1 MSEIEL
7 KACPFCG
14 GRDFRDFEGLAWSR
28 TPECRGCGARA
39 MGPFSDVRRNPVD
52 AWNTRAPQWQPIE
65 SAPEDGKCLVAVET
79 DEGWW
84 YGQLE
89 RDKRGNW
96 IHEGEPTYC
105 KSYYFNPHSW
115 QPLPAPPEVEG

>member
-1 MSEIEL
+1 MIES
-7 KACPFCG
+7 K
-14 GRDFRDFEGLAWSR
+14 
-28 TPECRGCGARA
+28 
-39 MGPFSDVRRNPVD
+39 
-52 AWNTRAPQWQPIE
+52 WQPIE

-79 DEGWW
+79 DDGWW

-115 QPLPAPPEVEG
+115 QPLPAPPEESA

>member
-1 MSEIEL
+1 MDAIEKRARELLAQAFACDPREVLLSEVR
-7 KACPFCG
+7 AV
-14 GRDFRDFEGLAWSR
+14 RAVLAYQ
-28 TPECRGCGARA
+28 AA
-39 MGPFSDVRRNPVD
+39 L
-52 AWNTRAPQWQPIE
+52 APQWQPIE

-79 DEGWW
+79 DDGWW

>member
-1 MSEIEL
+1 MSQIEL
-7 KACPFCG
+7 KPCPFCG
-14 GRDFRDFEGLAWSR
+14 GAAFMVQECTHAQCLTPGCCVGPVSGLDS
-28 TPECRGCGARA
+28 
-39 MGPFSDVRRNPVD
+39 
-52 AWNTRAPQWQPIE
+52 WNARAPQWQPIE

-79 DEGWW
+79 DDGWW

-115 QPLPAPPEVEG
+115 QPLPAPPEVSP

>member
-7 KACPFCG
+7 KA
-14 GRDFRDFEGLAWSR
+14 RELLADELDDYSAKLLEEGLGFTVSTR
-28 TPECRGCGARA
+28 QA
-39 MGPFSDVRRNPVD
+39 MNAIAS
-52 AWNTRAPQWQPIE
+52 ALAPQWQPIE

-79 DEGWW
+79 DDGWW

-115 QPLPAPPEVEG
+115 QPLPAPPEVK